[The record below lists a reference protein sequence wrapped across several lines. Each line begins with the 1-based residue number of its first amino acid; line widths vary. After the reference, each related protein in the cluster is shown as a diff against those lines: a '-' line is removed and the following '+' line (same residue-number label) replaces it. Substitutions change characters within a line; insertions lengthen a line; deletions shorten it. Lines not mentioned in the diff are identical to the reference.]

1 MQKIESLT
9 LLAARVLLALIFLA
23 AGANKISQ
31 YGATVSYMQSMGVSG
46 ALLPAVIA
54 LELAGG
60 LAILLGVFTRQAAT
74 GLAVFC
80 IVAGTLFHGNFADP
94 IQAAMF
100 MKNLAIA
107 GGFLALIAAGAG
119 SFSVD
124 SRSRRHAYRARR
136 YPGS

>member
-1 MQKIESLT
+1 MHKTQSLT

-23 AGANKISQ
+23 AGANKLSQ
-31 YGATVSYMQSMGVSG
+31 YGPTVSYMESMGVSG

-60 LAILLGVFTRQAAT
+60 LAILLGAFTRLAAVV
-74 GLAVFC
+74 LALFC
-80 IVAGTLFHGNFADP
+80 LVAGTLFHRNFADP

-107 GGFLALIAAGAG
+107 GGFLALMATGPGAL
-119 SFSVD
+119 SVD
-124 SRSRRHAYRARR
+124 SRLRQQAN
-136 YPGS
+136 